1 MKRSGI
7 LIMVFLMILISCQ
20 ESEKE
25 VAVQP
30 VKRVAT
36 VTGIK
41 PDKISYYKQLHVKT
55 WPAVLKKLTQCN
67 IRNYSI
73 YLQKINGNYFLF
85 SYFEYIGVDFDADME
100 KMAADSATQKWWKLT
115 DPTQIPL
122 PEAAREKK
130 IWTSMEEVFHT
141 N

>member
-1 MKRSGI
+1 
-7 LIMVFLMILISCQ
+7 
-20 ESEKE
+20 
-25 VAVQP
+25 
-30 VKRVAT
+30 
-36 VTGIK
+36 
-41 PDKISYYKQLHVKT
+41 
-55 WPAVLKKLTQCN
+55 
-67 IRNYSI
+67 
-73 YLQKINGNYFLF
+73 
-85 SYFEYIGVDFDADME
+85 ME